1 LIVEGKVIAISG
13 VGRGLGRQI
22 ARLALRD
29 GASVFLGA
37 RTPESL
43 EAIGEELDPSG
54 ERVGW
59 AALDIRERTR
69 CADFAAAAAK
79 RFGPVNALVN
89 LAASDNAFGNLVDSE
104 PDSWRDV
111 FETNVI
117 GSLQLTKEM
126 LPHLQSAGGGAIIFI
141 GAQAMYRPQ
150 TPQLAYAASKA
161 ALSTA
166 MRYVAEE
173 VGGRGIRVNT
183 VVPTW
188 MWGETVENYLEG
200 MAAERALPMEQV
212 VGEVT
217 AGMPLG
223 EIPGEADVAEAVIF
237 LASERARM
245 ITGQSLLVNAGELYN

>member
-1 LIVEGKVIAISG
+1 MIVEGKVIAISG

-22 ARLALRD
+22 ARAALRD
-29 GASVFLGA
+29 GARVFLGA

-43 EAIGEELDPSG
+43 AAISAELDPSG

-59 AALDIRERTR
+59 AQLDIRERKR
-69 CADFAAAAAK
+69 CADFAAAAAE
-79 RFGPVNALVN
+79 RFGEVNALVN
-89 LAASDNAFGNLVDSE
+89 LAASDSTFGNLADSE
-104 PDSWRDV
+104 PESWRDV
-111 FETNVI
+111 LETNVI

-126 LPHLQSAGGGAIIFI
+126 LPHLQAAGGGAIIFI

-166 MRYVAEE
+166 MRYVAAE
-173 VGGRGIRVNT
+173 VGGQGIRVNT

-188 MWGETVENYLEG
+188 MWGESVENYLEG
-200 MAAERALPMEQV
+200 MATERELPMEHV

-237 LASERARM
+237 LASDRARM
-245 ITGQSLLVNAGELYN
+245 ITGQSLLVNAGELYS

>member
-1 LIVEGKVIAISG
+1 MIVEGKVIAISG

-43 EAIGEELDPSG
+43 RAIGEELDPSG
-54 ERVGW
+54 ERIGW
-59 AALDIRERTR
+59 APLDIRERSR
-69 CADFAAAAAK
+69 CADFAAAVK
-79 RFGPVNALVN
+79 ERFGQVDALVN
-89 LAASDNAFGNLVDSE
+89 LAASDNAFGNLGDSE
-104 PDSWRDV
+104 PDSWRDI

-117 GSLQLTKEM
+117 GSLQLTKEIV
-126 LPHLQSAGGGAIIFI
+126 PHLQAAGGGAIVFI

-173 VGGRGIRVNT
+173 VGGQGIRVNT

-200 MAAERALPMEQV
+200 MAKQRSLPMEQV